1 MKNQSLGARLKSLME
16 EKSWKT
22 AEFLEKTGLDR
33 GLAYRILN
41 DQAKPN
47 LSSITK
53 ICSGLRIN
61 ADWLIFGNEPRDRLR
76 PELKNLMSYLAGLDQ
91 DSQYLCRIL
100 SKAYFTHHEQEEASI
115 LLSSLEK
122 RFIDTEDDPSYSI
135 FKYMQPHLLIMFEDR
150 HLKNVLILSRYDDNF
165 YIDKDKNGKILF
177 KIEKINVDMKA
188 LENEKNEL
196 QKRIDEFI
204 TLQSKEAK
212 EMFKSFVKLNT

>member
-1 MKNQSLGARLKSLME
+1 
-16 EKSWKT
+16 
-22 AEFLEKTGLDR
+22 
-33 GLAYRILN
+33 
-41 DQAKPN
+41 
-47 LSSITK
+47 
-53 ICSGLRIN
+53 
-61 ADWLIFGNEPRDRLR
+61 
-76 PELKNLMSYLAGLDQ
+76 
-91 DSQYLCRIL
+91 
-100 SKAYFTHHEQEEASI
+100 
-115 LLSSLEK
+115 
-122 RFIDTEDDPSYSI
+122 
-135 FKYMQPHLLIMFEDR
+135 MQPHLLIMFEDR

>member
-1 MKNQSLGARLKSLME
+1 MKNQSLGARLKLLME

-47 LSSITK
+47 LSTITK

-115 LLSSLEK
+115 LISSLEQ
-122 RFIDTEDDPSYSI
+122 RFIDTEDDSYSI
-135 FKYMQPHLLIMFEDR
+135 FKYMHPHLLIMFEDR
-150 HLKNVLILSRYDDNF
+150 HLKNVLFLSRYDENF
-165 YIDKDKNGKILF
+165 SLDKDENGKILF
-177 KIEKINVDMKA
+177 KIEKIDVDMKA

-196 QKRIDEFI
+196 QKRIDEFV
-204 TLQSKEAK
+204 TLQSKEAE
-212 EMFKSFVKLNT
+212 EMIKSFVKLNT